1 MPGRLFLVL
10 VAVLALAGRARA
22 EIILTP
28 FAGTTWGGTTEGN
41 HTTFGGAVGF
51 LGGGVFGVEAE
62 FGYVKDFFGE
72 ELGEE
77 AESNRV
83 QSLSGNLV
91 LALPAGAFRPY
102 GTAGISLIRTALESR
117 TSFFD
122 VRNDNA
128 GYNVGG
134 GLFIWLGGNVGL
146 RGDIRYFQTFGD
158 VAASGTF
165 PISKLDFWRGIG
177 GLTLKF

>member
-1 MPGRLFLVL
+1 ML
-10 VAVLALAGRARA
+10 AVLALGVPARA

-28 FAGTTWGGTTEGN
+28 FAGTTWGGTTEDN
-41 HTTFGGAVGF
+41 HTTYGGALGF

-72 ELGEE
+72 DVGVE

-91 LALPAGAFRPY
+91 LALPAGTFRPY
-102 GTAGISLIRTALESR
+102 GTAGISLIRTALEDR

-122 VRNDNA
+122 LDSDNA

-134 GLFIWLGGNVGL
+134 GLFIWLGGNIGL
-146 RGDIRYFQTFGD
+146 RGDIRFFQTFGE
-158 VAASGTF
+158 VETTGGGF
-165 PISKLDFWRGIG
+165 PIGKVDFWRGVG